1 MIYKNFPRSLQ
12 IRFKQSFVE
21 LNVNIINLS
30 SMYVSDQ
37 NIAWNLTQMVLI
49 DAKLRSH
56 LSYYSGAFSFEEVG
70 LLFWVLD
77 KMKGAFFFFFKETY
91 KKGGLN
97 SGFYCRNMT

>member
-30 SMYVSDQ
+30 STYVSDQ

-56 LSYYSGAFSFEEVG
+56 LSYYSGAFSFEEVE

-77 KMKGAFFFFFKETY
+77 KMKGAFFFFKETY

-97 SGFYCRNMT
+97 SGFYCRNTT